1 MQNPHSL
8 LCLVSSQAGLLT
20 EIFLSGRTFHWKYP
34 PRQDLSLKSSSQA
47 GLLTEKELVR
57 LETLQEVTENKH
69 YVSQS

>member
-1 MQNPHSL
+1 MK
-8 LCLVSSQAGLLT
+8 
-20 EIFLSGRTFHWKYP
+20 F
-34 PRQDLSLKSSSQA
+34 SSQA